1 MSKKQNV
8 MNTTMEDYSGKI
20 VSKVLFA
27 VSQEEVKECIDAAMK
42 SMVTQKVNGHIVA
55 RFIDKALLHLKGF
68 SPMDQN
74 AQQWTNIKMA
84 IILFNQLKLSLSEP
98 SPKN

>member
-20 VSKVLFA
+20 ISNVLLA
-27 VSQEEVKECIDAAMK
+27 VSQEEVKGYIDAAMK
-42 SMVTQKVNGHIVA
+42 SMVTHKVNGHIVA
-55 RFIDKALLHLKGF
+55 RFVDKALLHLKEF
-68 SPMDQN
+68 SPMDHN

-84 IILFNQLKLSLSEP
+84 IILFNQLKLSLSGP
-98 SPKN
+98 TPKN